1 MAELKKDEKK
11 YFDDSFLTQNQVNEI
26 INERNKIIEPVL
38 NGEKSEM
45 YKAFKDFEERGVFD
59 IKGTKLKTSKNGGL
73 TPTGW
78 KQLQAA
84 MNIYRSKSF
93 ETFRYIFIN
102 KQGEIADQ
110 YAISSHMPNMAPVSL
125 PEDRTL
131 KEVITHAEDND
142 YYIAVCHNH
151 PSGNTS
157 ASSFDVEV
165 TDSLDRSLRDKFGNS
180 RFLGHIILDH
190 DTFNLAL
197 PQKRAGNCKWNKIA
211 IEDNNSDE
219 QHRNKDT
226 LNVFGQKVGGQYNLV
241 KIAKEINETNNWND
255 NFIPVVF
262 TDADRKIN
270 GVQYFSK
277 SFFENDY
284 LDVLKEIKANA
295 KSIGAT
301 TSFPIITES
310 LYNKLINNNEINNFE
325 KKLKELIEH
334 NCFTDAS
341 IGTQTIT
348 EKYKVNPGKSYFSI
362 SSNNSLPI
370 VETTFT
376 PRINENLFPESKK
389 NVVAEENNETYEISS
404 NRIINAKNKLNSIV
418 KDTFLTLTEHDK
430 EYGRTLEE
438 KTQSYNNW
446 HKPMIDEIISSI
458 NKGNENII
466 NVLENFSLNKA
477 EHKADYYSESKSF
490 SNDVQYKLLPQL
502 YEITQDEIKKDYEKN
517 KIPYVVLLSSES
529 NLFPCENKIYNLK
542 EFNKLLESEDKNFHN
557 RREYAQEKYGS
568 ADKYWQLKDEGKLPE
583 EDKGIRFGY
592 DKTNFKFFNIPNP
605 HKPEDTYSYEP
616 SRYDIGDGNGSIFD
630 YVRSTCSHD
639 VFIEALNELE
649 KKLYFSDNTVNNCT
663 DIENIAKKEA
673 ESLHN
678 NLINAYKELDIANA
692 EYKELHKNWLIESD
706 EEDRINL
713 KIEKSLNNIKKCY
726 EDSVKNVMDYSVTKH
741 PEIKDDKDVLNFTN
755 NEIKKMVINELYL
768 PSRNAQKAM
777 NEEDYK
783 SYNSVD
789 WEKQRKIWNKFPAT
803 CNMDEY
809 ISELSAKSLNKN
821 LTFDEKKPIEITVRD
836 KSTVEYVNSN
846 KAAFNSYELTCDN
859 DTWKTLADNSS
870 DMNKK
875 YKNLSASD
883 DKNIP
888 IIEYRKSENPNIQDE
903 IRIGFKRIWTFDN
916 GYSLD
921 TFHVDESK
929 VSSISNA
936 IKQSISTYE
945 ENNKQFI
952 NEVNKTVENTIN
964 KEIEE
969 LEKQKQFLEKQKET
983 FKQSVM
989 NCIKENKAESI
1000 NKALNCETAEERK
1013 ELFKEC
1019 ENICKQLISKSNN
1032 NNNNRPR
1039 RK

>member
-1 MAELKKDEKK
+1 MSELNKDEKK
-11 YFDDSFLTQNQVNEI
+11 YFDDIFLTQNQINEI

-59 IKGTKLKTSKNGGL
+59 IKGAKLKTSKNGGL

-102 KQGEIADQ
+102 KQGKIADQ
-110 YAISSHMPNMAPVSL
+110 YAISSHMPNMSAVSL
-125 PEDRTL
+125 PENRTM

-157 ASSFDVEV
+157 ESSFDVEV
-165 TDSLDRSLRDKFGNS
+165 TDSLDRSLRDNHGNS

-219 QHRNKDT
+219 QHRNEDT
-226 LNVFGQKVGGQYNLV
+226 LNVFGQNVGGTDMLV
-241 KIAKEINETNNWND
+241 QIAKEINETNNWND

-262 TDADRKIN
+262 TNADRKIN
-270 GVQYFSK
+270 GLQYFSK

-284 LDVLKEIKANA
+284 LDVLKEIKTNS
-295 KSIGAT
+295 KSIGAI

-334 NCFTDAS
+334 NCFTDAA
-341 IGTQTIT
+341 IGTRTIT
-348 EKYKVNPGKSYFSI
+348 EKYEINPGKSYFSI
-362 SSNNSLPI
+362 SSNNSLPT

-389 NVVAEENNETYEISS
+389 NVVAEKNSDYKIDKEKINETLNRFNKIIKEMYLGLSDYESERGL
-404 NRIINAKNKLNSIV
+404 NLEDKLKI
-418 KDTFLTLTEHDK
+418 FEHTYK
-430 EYGRTLEE
+430 A
-438 KTQSYNNW
+438 
-446 HKPMIDEIISSI
+446 H
-458 NKGNENII
+458 NENIKSLI
-466 NVLENFSLNKA
+466 NNGNEKIIDIIEKIELDNDKKKENNFETK
-477 EHKADYYSESKSF
+477 HKQALKLRDY
-490 SNDVQYKLLPQL
+490 L
-502 YEITQDEIKKDYEKN
+502 YPEIFRIVDKEKKDEFEKN
-517 KIPYVVLLSSES
+517 KIPYVEVLSSES
-529 NLFPCENKIYNLK
+529 GIFPGTIHTLTEFNDLIYN
-542 EFNKLLESEDKNFHN
+542 EDKNFHN
-557 RREYAQEKYGS
+557 RREYAYEKYGS
-568 ADKYWQLKDEGKLPE
+568 PDKYWKLQGEGKLPE
-583 EDKGIRFGY
+583 EDRGILFGY
-592 DKTNFKFFNIPNP
+592 NKTNFKFFNIPNP
-605 HKPEDTYSYEP
+605 HNPEDTYSYEP

-663 DIENIAKKEA
+663 DIENIAKKES

-678 NLINAYKELDIANA
+678 NLINAYKELNMANA

-755 NEIKKMVINELYL
+755 NEIKKMVISELYL

-809 ISELSAKSLNKN
+809 ISKLSAKSLNKD

-846 KAAFNSYELTCDN
+846 KAAFNSYQLTCDN

-875 YKNLSASD
+875 YKNLSASN

-888 IIEYRKSENPNIQDE
+888 IIEYRRSENPTVQDE

-936 IKQSISTYE
+936 IKHSISTYE

-983 FKQSVM
+983 FKHSVM

-1000 NKALNCETAEERK
+1000 NKALNCETAEKRK

-1032 NNNNRPR
+1032 NNNNRTR

>member
-1 MAELKKDEKK
+1 MSELNKDEKK
-11 YFDDSFLTQNQVNEI
+11 YFDDIFLTQNQINEI

-45 YKAFKDFEERGVFD
+45 YKAFKDFEESGVFD
-59 IKGTKLKTSKNGGL
+59 IKGAKLKTSKNGGL

-110 YAISSHMPNMAPVSL
+110 YAISSHMPNMSAVSL
-125 PEDRTL
+125 PENRTL

-165 TDSLDRSLRDKFGNS
+165 TDSLDRSLRDNHGNS

-197 PQKRAGNCKWNKIA
+197 PQKRTGNCKWNKIA

-219 QHRNKDT
+219 QHRNEDT
-226 LNVFGQKVGGQYNLV
+226 LNVFGQNVGGPDILV
-241 KIAKEINETNNWND
+241 QIAREINETNNWND

-262 TDADRKIN
+262 TNADRKIN
-270 GVQYFSK
+270 GLQYFSK

-284 LDVLKEIKANA
+284 LDVLKEIKTNS
-295 KSIGAT
+295 KSIGAI

-334 NCFTDAS
+334 NCFTDAA
-341 IGTQTIT
+341 IGTRTIT
-348 EKYKVNPGKSYFSI
+348 EKYEINPGKSYFSI
-362 SSNNSLPI
+362 SSNNSLPT

-376 PRINENLFPESKK
+376 PHINENLFPESKK
-389 NVVAEENNETYEISS
+389 YVVAEVNNETYETSS

-418 KDTFLTLTEHDK
+418 KDTFLTLTEYDK
-430 EYGRTLEE
+430 EYGKTLEE
-438 KTQSYNNW
+438 KTQSYNHW
-446 HKPMIDEIISSI
+446 YKPMIDEIISSI

-529 NLFPCENKIYNLK
+529 NIFPCENKVYNLK
-542 EFNKLLESEDKNFHN
+542 EFNEQLESEDKNFHN
-557 RREYAQEKYGS
+557 RKEYAQEKYGS
-568 ADKYWQLKDEGKLPE
+568 ADKYWQLEEEGKLPE
-583 EDKGIRFGY
+583 EDKGIQFGY

-605 HKPEDTYSYEP
+605 HNPEDTYSYEP

-678 NLINAYKELDIANA
+678 NLINAYKELDMANA

-706 EEDRINL
+706 EENKINL

-726 EDSVKNVMDYSVTKH
+726 EDSIKNVMDYSVTKH

-755 NEIKKMVINELYL
+755 NEIKKMVISELYL

-809 ISELSAKSLNKN
+809 ISKLSAKSLNKY

-888 IIEYRKSENPNIQDE
+888 IIEYRKSENPTVQDE

-936 IKQSISTYE
+936 IKQSISIYE

-1032 NNNNRPR
+1032 NNNNRTR